1 MARSPSTESAEPAG
15 FDVRDF
21 ARTAHGSLRDDLD
34 LASFAEKRL
43 PADVRTELAALAV
56 LEGATMAHLR
66 NVLVTHTHKDA
77 RVTAFL
83 VTWAFEKFWVADAL
97 RAIVDASAGRS
108 AGVLVG
114 DGGAAEPTR
123 PRGEV
128 AAGVA
133 AVGDA
138 GAESPRAASGG
149 RGPVRRAFA
158 GFTQGWAV
166 VGAHMALGLVDDLVL
181 GAAYARVTA
190 TSTDAALHAAVDRI
204 VEVKRRHTRFFDEE
218 VRRRLPTSGRTARLA
233 RRELRRTTWPL
244 GSAALTVDERTGFAR
259 FTFGGP
265 QGRALAADL
274 ERDIAA
280 LPGLDARTAAIVLR
294 GLAGRRA
301 A

>member
-1 MARSPSTESAEPAG
+1 MARSPSTESVEPAG
-15 FDVRDF
+15 FDVRQF

-34 LASFAEKRL
+34 LASFAETPL
-43 PADVRTELAALAV
+43 PADVRAELAALAV

-83 VTWAFEKFWVADAL
+83 VTWAFEKFWIADAL
-97 RAIVDASAGRS
+97 RAIVDASAGPS
-108 AGVLVG
+108 GGEAAG
-114 DGGAAEPTR
+114 GGAAPG
-123 PRGEV
+123 PIPP
-128 AAGVA
+128 A
-133 AVGDA
+133 GDA
-138 GAESPRAASGG
+138 AQLPDPDPQRAASGG

-181 GAAYARVTA
+181 GAAYTRVA
-190 TSTDAALHAAVDRI
+190 ECSADAALHAAVERI
-204 VEVKRRHTRFFDEE
+204 VAVKRRHTRFFDEE

-233 RRELRRTTWPL
+233 RREVRRTTWPL
-244 GSAALTVDERTGFAR
+244 GSAALTVDERRGFAR
-259 FTFGGP
+259 FTFGGAE
-265 QGRALAADL
+265 GIALAADL
-274 ERDIAA
+274 ERAIAA
-280 LPGLDARTAAIVLR
+280 LPGIDARTAAVVLR